1 MDKDK
6 FNRYLN
12 FAQNTVY
19 SEPETPAFHTPLIKL
34 AIEIVLV
41 GVITICMLF
50 AFMDHNH

>member
-1 MDKDK
+1 MEIDK

-34 AIEIVLV
+34 AIESFFDKL
-41 GVITICMLF
+41 TQLF
-50 AFMDHNH
+50 LKKNCTTL